1 MLVGCGNSPAM
12 IRVSP
17 RALVLS
23 LSQLPYPGFVIEKGS
38 SNTGVISNKQA
49 ASGSASVL
57 RRYQAQ
63 GRQSGYIATFD
74 REVSPQEVVG
84 PVVIESSAVTYKT
97 ASGAESGFELEKKA
111 LASESWEEVSTGKLG
126 EQAEAFTETKE
137 VDQTEYQSFVLDWR
151 HANVVNE
158 IRIAGNAA
166 TLDLTYALTLA
177 RVQQRSETR
186 S

>member
-1 MLVGCGNSPAM
+1 M
-12 IRVSP
+12 
-17 RALVLS
+17 
-23 LSQLPYPGFVIEKGS
+23 IEKGS

-177 RVQQRSETR
+177 RVQQRSKT
-186 S
+186 